1 MNVRNIKR
9 QISSAIKREKK
20 AEKKAEKTEDDK
32 LRRAFLA
39 SAIALVIVGIVFII
53 TMIIALGQ
61 LTEAMQSSKASVYD
75 LNYVTQ
81 LIEKPLTECKE

>member
-1 MNVRNIKR
+1 MNVRNMKR

-39 SAIALVIVGIVFII
+39 SAIALVIVGIVFIV

-61 LTEAMQSSKASVYD
+61 LTEATRSSKASVYD
-75 LNYVTQ
+75 LNCVTQ

>member
-1 MNVRNIKR
+1 MNVRNMKR
-9 QISSAIKREKK
+9 QISSAIKR
-20 AEKKAEKTEDDK
+20 EKKAEKTEDDK

-39 SAIALVIVGIVFII
+39 SAIALVIVGIVFIV

-61 LTEAMQSSKASVYD
+61 LTEATRSSKASVYD
-75 LNYVTQ
+75 LNCVTQ

>member
-1 MNVRNIKR
+1 MNVRNMKR

-61 LTEAMQSSKASVYD
+61 LTEATQSSKASVYD
-75 LNYVTQ
+75 LNCVTQ

>member
-1 MNVRNIKR
+1 MNVRNMKR
-9 QISSAIKREKK
+9 QISRAIKR
-20 AEKKAEKTEDDK
+20 EKKAEKTEDDK
-32 LRRAFLA
+32 LRRAFIA

-75 LNYVTQ
+75 LNRVTQ
-81 LIEKPLTECKE
+81 LIEKPLEECKE